1 MKTIIDEYGSIIL
14 CVIAG
19 TAVLAFLG
27 VLLSA
32 AARFGTAFFDSIS
45 CALCQEDEV
54 KQTIENYGRIIVLL
68 AAAFGAV
75 FLIRNTVYSQLK
87 ANGVIQD
94 TNHISSNE
102 FFQKQGRPKLSGVR
116 GEDGTAKRL
125 VIRKEE
131 KLNPRKLSPGGV
143 VQAEDKKDG
152 DLTEKIKIFV
162 VTNEGGKEVRSL
174 FESEYLDTSHDK
186 EFILLYTVKNSIGL
200 ISEGRIKI
208 LVKNYGE
215 NHSE

>member
-1 MKTIIDEYGSIIL
+1 M
-14 CVIAG
+14 
-19 TAVLAFLG
+19 
-27 VLLSA
+27 
-32 AARFGTAFFDSIS
+32 
-45 CALCQEDEV
+45 
-54 KQTIENYGRIIVLL
+54 
-68 AAAFGAV
+68 
-75 FLIRNTVYSQLK
+75 
-87 ANGVIQD
+87 
-94 TNHISSNE
+94 
-102 FFQKQGRPKLSGVR
+102 SGVR
-116 GEDGTAKRL
+116 GEDGTARRL

-131 KLNPRKLSPGGV
+131 KLIPRKLV
-143 VQAEDKKDG
+143 KAEDKKDG

-200 ISEGRIKI
+200 VSEGRIKI